1 MIPPKLKPGDG
12 VRVISP
18 AYSGAMIPNTVRERA
33 TKTLQ
38 KLGLTVTYG
47 DNWKAQDIMETSSV
61 QSRTED
67 LHEAF
72 ADDKVQMVHST
83 IGGLSSNQLLQHINW
98 RIIKDNPKIFLGYS
112 DNTVLQNAILEKTG
126 LVTYSG
132 PNFNTLAWNNSHML
146 HFFKNCLWRTQSYEI
161 KPSSY
166 WYEGDLWWPNKLQE
180 HKNKGFF
187 MISKGSAEGRII
199 GGNLSSLHLLQGT
212 EFMPSLKKSILFL
225 EETAT
230 VEVQSTLGVF
240 DRMLQSLIQT
250 RAFKGV
256 RGIVFGRFAAKAKI
270 TDVQIKHMIYS
281 KPELNNMPVIANCDF
296 GHTHPQFTFPIGG
309 TAQISSGKKGKQANL
324 KILEH

>member
-1 MIPPKLKPGDG
+1 
-12 VRVISP
+12 
-18 AYSGAMIPNTVRERA
+18 AYSGKIIQKSVCARA
-33 TKTLQ
+33 VSALQ
-38 KLGLTVTYG
+38 KLGLQVTFG
-47 DNWKAQDIMETSSV
+47 KNWKECDIMETSSV
-61 QSRTED
+61 YSRIAD

-72 ADDKVQMVHST
+72 EDHTIQLVHST

-112 DNTVLQNAILEKTG
+112 DNTVLQNAVLEKTG

-132 PNFNTLAWNNSHML
+132 PNFNTLAWNNSYML

-180 HKNKGFF
+180 HKNKGLF
-187 MISKGSAEGRII
+187 MISEGSAEGRII

-230 VEVQSTLGVF
+230 VEAQSTLGVF

-256 RGIVFGRFAAKAKI
+256 QGIVLGRFATKAGI
-270 TDVQIKHMIYS
+270 TDAQLKHMIHS

-296 GHTHPQFTFPIGG
+296 GHTYPQFTFPIGG
-309 TAQISSGKKGKQANL
+309 TAQIISDTQGKQAIL